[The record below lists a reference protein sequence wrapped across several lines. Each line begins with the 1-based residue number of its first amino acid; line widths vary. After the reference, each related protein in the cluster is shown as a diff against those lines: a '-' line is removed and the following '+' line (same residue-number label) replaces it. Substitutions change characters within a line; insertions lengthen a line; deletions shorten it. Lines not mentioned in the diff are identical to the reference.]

1 MGRESYDDAGVYQLN
16 SELALIQT
24 VDFFTP
30 MVDSPYLFGQIAAAN
45 ALSDIYAMGGQPI
58 TALNIAA
65 FPTCLD
71 KTVCRDIL
79 RGGADKLKEAGALL
93 IGGHTVEDQ
102 EPKFGLAVTG
112 VAHPGQIIANNRGKP
127 GDLLFLTK
135 HLGNGIICSALKR
148 DLVKET
154 DIAKVTA
161 EMAALNCSAA
171 RAMTLAQVDAA
182 TDITGFGLLG
192 HLAEMLGNDLGAQL
206 WSDQLPI
213 WPQALAFAEE
223 GIIPG
228 GLERNWKYID
238 SLVRLNSS
246 LPLPLQHLLFD
257 PQTSGG
263 LLMATPPRRGGV
275 LESHLENNGVEYR
288 IIGRITE
295 KRGIEVK

>member
-1 MGRESYDDAGVYQLN
+1 MGRESYDDAGVYQLTGD
-16 SELALIQT
+16 LALIQT

-65 FPTCLD
+65 FPTSLD
-71 KTVCRDIL
+71 KTVCKDIL
-79 RGGADKLKEAGALL
+79 KGGADKLREAGALL
-93 IGGHTVEDQ
+93 LGGHTVEDQ

-112 VAHPGQIIANNRGKP
+112 IAHPQQFIANNRGKA

-148 DLVKET
+148 DLVQEA
-154 DIAKVTA
+154 DIARVTA
-161 EMAALNCSAA
+161 EMTGLNRAAAQ
-171 RAMTLAQVDAA
+171 AMTQAQVAAA

-192 HLAEMLGNDLGAQL
+192 HLAEMLGADLGAQL

-213 WPQALAFAEE
+213 WPQALAFAEA

-228 GLERNWKYID
+228 GLERNWKFLECLI
-238 SLVRLNSS
+238 RLDSS
-246 LPLPLQHLLFD
+246 LPLPLQQLLFD

-275 LESHLENNGVEYR
+275 LESCLENNGVEYR

-295 KRGIEVK
+295 KQGIEVK